1 MITLA
6 LVLVAVIVVA
16 AVILSILSVPFLII
30 LGLLPW
36 ALTVLGIIL
45 LIKALFEKPVR
56 WENIMPAVIAF
67 VVSAVL
73 RWIF

>member
-16 AVILSILSVPFLII
+16 AVILSLLSVPFLII

-56 WENIMPAVIAF
+56 WENFMPAVIAF
-67 VVSAVL
+67 VLSGVL

>member
-56 WENIMPAVIAF
+56 WENFMPAVIAF
-67 VVSAVL
+67 VLSGVL

>member
-6 LVLVAVIVVA
+6 LALVAVIVVA
-16 AVILSILSVPFLII
+16 AVILSLLSVPFLII

-56 WENIMPAVIAF
+56 WENFMPAVIAF
-67 VVSAVL
+67 VLSGVL

>member
-6 LVLVAVIVVA
+6 LALVAVIVVA

-56 WENIMPAVIAF
+56 WENFMPAVIAF

>member
-36 ALTVLGIIL
+36 ARTVLGIIL

-56 WENIMPAVIAF
+56 WENFMPAVIAF

>member
-56 WENIMPAVIAF
+56 WENFMPAVIAF

>member
-1 MITLA
+1 MITLSVCI
-6 LVLVAVIVVA
+6 LVLVVLAVVV
-16 AVILSILSVPFLII
+16 LSILSVPLMLI

-36 ALTVLGIIL
+36 ALTIAGVVL

-56 WENIMPAVIAF
+56 WENFIPAVIAF
-67 VVSAVL
+67 VVSGVL

>member
-56 WENIMPAVIAF
+56 WENFIPAVIAF

>member
-1 MITLA
+1 MITLTLA
-6 LVLVAVIVVA
+6 LVAVIVVA
-16 AVILSILSVPFLII
+16 AVILSLLSVPFLII

-56 WENIMPAVIAF
+56 WENFMPAVIAF
-67 VVSAVL
+67 VLSGVL